1 MTAPAFGQLLGFS
14 DDELVLNRAGR
25 LSPRQAEALRVARRG
40 GNRYLI
46 FVLLFMVAFVVVI
59 LAVVVPK
66 ATKHS
71 GTSGSSNVNVT
82 PIIIGVLAF
91 VALVVGLSMART
103 RARLRRLASGVVLAV
118 SGPARTKARR
128 MGGNVNLD
136 AGGGGYGGGM
146 RYELSIGATTF
157 FVRGPD
163 VLAAFDDGGT
173 FRAYY
178 AAGGGHAVMNRLLSI
193 EPIG

>member
-1 MTAPAFGQLLGFS
+1 MTAPALGQLLGFS
-14 DDELVLNRAGR
+14 DEELVLNRAGR
-25 LSPRQAEALRVARRG
+25 LSPRQAEALRVASRG
-40 GNRYLI
+40 GNKYLI
-46 FVLLFMVAFVVVI
+46 FVLLFMVAFVVVV

-71 GTSGSSNVNVT
+71 GASSVNLT
-82 PIIIGVLAF
+82 PIIVGVLAF
-91 VALVVGLSMART
+91 FALVVGLSMART
-103 RARLRRLASGVVLAV
+103 RTRLRRLASGVVLTV
-118 SGPARTKARR
+118 SGLARTKARR

-136 AGGGGYGGGM
+136 AGGGVYGGGM

-157 FVRGPD
+157 FVRGPE
-163 VLAAFDDGGT
+163 VLAAFDDSGT
-173 FRAYY
+173 FQAYY

>member
-1 MTAPAFGQLLGFS
+1 MTAPALGKLLGFD

-25 LSPRQAEALRVARRG
+25 LSPRQAETLRAASRG
-40 GNRYLI
+40 GNKYLI
-46 FVLLFMVAFVVVI
+46 FVLLFMVAFVVVV

-71 GTSGSSNVNVT
+71 GASSVNLT
-82 PIIIGVLAF
+82 PIIVGVLAF
-91 VALVVGLSMART
+91 FALVVGLSMART
-103 RARLRRLASGVVLAV
+103 RTRLRRLASGVVLTVA
-118 SGPARTKARR
+118 GPARTKARR

-136 AGGGGYGGGM
+136 AGGGAYGGGM

-157 FVRGPD
+157 FVRGPE

>member
-1 MTAPAFGQLLGFS
+1 MTASALGRMLGFGE
-14 DDELVLNRAGR
+14 DELVLNRAGR
-25 LSPRQAEALRVARRG
+25 VSPRQAEALRVARRSG
-40 GNRYLI
+40 SKYLI
-46 FVLLFMVAFVVVI
+46 FVLLFLVAFVVVI

-66 ATKHS
+66 ATKSS
-71 GTSGSSNVNVT
+71 GTSSVNLT
-82 PIIIGVLAF
+82 PIIAGVLAF
-91 VALVVGLSMART
+91 CVLIVGLSMMRT
-103 RARLRRLASGVVLAV
+103 RNRLRRLASGAVLTV

-136 AGGGGYGGGM
+136 TGGGYGGGM

-163 VLAAFDDGGT
+163 VLAAFEHGGT

-178 AAGGGHAVMNRLLSI
+178 VAGGGHAIMNRLLSI
-193 EPIG
+193 EPIS